1 MGSIRRFNL
10 SKIIAE
16 YDTLGFFE
24 TGTFWGD
31 GVDYA
36 LGSPF
41 RQLLS
46 VEVVPEIAEKARARF
61 AGIPQVEIIEDS
73 SEKGLADR
81 AASIN
86 YNCVFWLDAHY
97 PGADAGMNAYDK
109 DMDEAMRLPLAR
121 EIETIYRLRKAYQD
135 VIIID
140 DLRIYED
147 GPFANGNVPAD
158 ALPGKDR
165 NINFVFKHFR
175 WSHVIIR
182 SYLDEGYIL
191 LFPRW
196 KYYRKLISNIADK
209 SKRGWR
215 AYLS

>member
-10 SKIIAE
+10 TKICSD
-16 YDTLGFFE
+16 YDTSAFFE

-36 LGSPF
+36 LASPF
-41 RQLLS
+41 LQLLS
-46 VEVVPEIAEKARARF
+46 AEVVPEIADKAKARF
-61 AGIPQVEIIEDS
+61 ASIPRVEIIEDS
-73 SEKGLADR
+73 SEKALSDR
-81 AASIN
+81 AASIEH
-86 YNCVFWLDAHY
+86 NCVFWLDAHY

-121 EIETIYRLRKAYQD
+121 EIATIHRLRKSYSD

-165 NINFVFKHFR
+165 NINFVFRHFR

-196 KYYRKLISNIADK
+196 KYYKKLISNLTDK
-209 SKRGWR
+209 SGRGWHR
-215 AYLS
+215 YLS